1 MRPAC
6 VPPHAHTTAIDV
18 RAALSRGSR
27 VPDARRVSIGAI
39 HYFAVT
45 AEFVGIDIATVGVI
59 LMIIGALGLII
70 TLVLLSRDRRE
81 RPAY

>member
-18 RAALSRGSR
+18 RAALSRGPL
-27 VPDARRVSIGAI
+27 VPDARRVSVGAI
-39 HYFAVT
+39 YYFAVT
-45 AEFVGIDIATVGVI
+45 AEFVAIDVGLI

-81 RPAY
+81 PPVY

>member
-18 RAALSRGSR
+18 RAALSRGPL
-27 VPDARRVSIGAI
+27 VPDARRVSF
-39 HYFAVT
+39 HRDLFAVT
-45 AEFVGIDIATVGVI
+45 AEFVGIDIATVGLI

-81 RPAY
+81 PPAY